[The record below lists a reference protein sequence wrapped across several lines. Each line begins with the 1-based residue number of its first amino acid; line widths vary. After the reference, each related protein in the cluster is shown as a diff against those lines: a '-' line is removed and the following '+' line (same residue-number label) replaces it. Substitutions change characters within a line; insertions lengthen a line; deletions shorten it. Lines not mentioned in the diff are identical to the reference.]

1 MKAMILAAG
10 SGQRM
15 RPLTEHTPKSLL
27 RVAGKPLIQYHLENL
42 CNAGVTE
49 IVINLAHLGEQITAL
64 LGDGR
69 DLGLSIE
76 YSREERGLETG
87 GGVFRAL
94 HLLGPAPFMVIN
106 ADVWTDFS
114 YTKLTR
120 LYPKKAHLVLVDNP
134 PHNRAGDFFMAKQ
147 QQHKLVYNEA
157 LANSLPLTFSGISV
171 LHPSLFDGCKPDAFP
186 LAPLLRKA
194 SAVEQV
200 SGEYYGGSWFD
211 IGTPERLAD
220 TNELIRGTKQP
231 L

>member
-10 SGQRM
+10 RGQRM
-15 RPLTEHTPKSLL
+15 RPLTEHTPKPLL

-49 IVINLAHLGEQITAL
+49 VVINLAHLGEQIAEL

-69 DLGLSIE
+69 GLGLSIA

-87 GGVFRAL
+87 GGVLRAL

-114 YTKLTR
+114 YKNLTR
-120 LYPKKAHLVLVDNP
+120 LCPEKAHLVLVDNP
-134 PHNRAGDFFMAKQ
+134 PHNQAGDFFMAR
-147 QQHKLVYNEA
+147 QQHRKRVYNEA
-157 LANSLPLTFSGISV
+157 LADSLPLTFSGISV
-171 LHPSLFDGCKPDAFP
+171 LHPSLFDDCKADAFP

-194 SAVEQV
+194 SALEQL
-200 SGEYYGGSWFD
+200 SGEYYRGSWFD

-220 TNELIRGTKQP
+220 TDELIRGAEQP